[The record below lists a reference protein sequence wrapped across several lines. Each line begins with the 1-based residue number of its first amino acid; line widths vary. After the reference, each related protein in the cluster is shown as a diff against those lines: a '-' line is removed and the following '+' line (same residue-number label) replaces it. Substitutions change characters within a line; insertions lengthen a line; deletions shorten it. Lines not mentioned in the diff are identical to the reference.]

1 MQVNEASERWIR
13 ESKAYKDKLND
24 WFDTIQMEG
33 RRPTEPIPEDTR
45 EDMAA
50 YVLEQIKKYNREG
63 NYELLRKLF
72 PPDTDVLRLKD
83 RTEHVSQAIPLSD
96 NSLIVNIGKWQE
108 ARRVYLIHNN
118 TFILQEGMITSG
130 ASFDKK
136 YFAKVYTY
144 HIDITENWDGP
155 VIKSLYTPEQPDIQQ
170 LVVFPSGQKIAIAS
184 EKGIFVIDEKGS
196 ERIETEN
203 SDTLVDPHVDISPDE
218 KFLAAGSANSKH
230 LVFQYE
236 NGKWVVSTI
245 IEPFGRNPNYVKF
258 NYKMNVHQYGG
269 HQHVLF
275 GSFHERY
282 GTLSLSVDYIKPGLT
297 TSLYDMEEIVH
308 LIDNV
313 YEVCSADGF
322 DDGYIMGYEGLI
334 ELRGIAG
341 MKWGQLSV
349 SGGIVNSLDYT
360 PETSILVAACSQG
373 EVIIYDGSDR
383 YANDR
388 LFRLRQEK
396 ERRRDDMAL
405 TTTAFKDVKRYLF
418 LKGHEPMIW

>member
-24 WFDTIQMEG
+24 WFDTIQMDG

-50 YVLEQIKKYNREG
+50 YVLEQVIKYNREG
-63 NYELLRKLF
+63 NYDLLRKLF
-72 PPDTDVLRLKD
+72 PPDTQVLGLKNK
-83 RTEHVSQAIPLSD
+83 TEYVSRAIPQPD
-96 NSLIVNIGKWQE
+96 NSLIVNIGNWQE
-108 ARRVYLIHNN
+108 ARRVYLIRNN
-118 TFILQEGMITSG
+118 TFILQEGMITFG
-130 ASFDKK
+130 TSFDKK
-136 YFAKVYTY
+136 YFAKVYGDR
-144 HIDITENWDGP
+144 IDLTKSWDGA
-155 VIKSLYTPEQPDIQQ
+155 VLRSLYTPEKLDIQQ
-170 LVVFPSGQKIAIAS
+170 IVVFPSGQKIAIAS

-203 SDTLVDPHVDISPDE
+203 SDKLTYPHVDISPDE

-230 LVFQYE
+230 LVFEYK

-258 NYKMNVHQYGG
+258 NYKMDV

-275 GSFHERY
+275 GSLDERY

-308 LIDNV
+308 LVDNV
-313 YEVCSADGF
+313 YEVYSADGF
-322 DDGYIMGYEGLI
+322 DGGYIMGYDCLI
-334 ELRGIAG
+334 ELRGLAG
-341 MKWGQLSV
+341 MGLGQLSA
-349 SGGIVNSLDYT
+349 SGTVNSLDYT
-360 PETSILVAACSQG
+360 AETSILVAACSQG
-373 EVIIYDGSDR
+373 EVIIYDGSER
-383 YANDR
+383 YTNDR

-405 TTTAFKDVKRYLF
+405 TTTAFKDIKRYLF